1 MLTTSQR
8 IALRFA
14 LTIAGIVLF
23 LGFVINGAF
32 FGSRWKREQ
41 LLLQAQRISGP
52 TEMKFLDR
60 LERKF
65 AKSL

>member
-8 IALRFA
+8 IAFRFA

-41 LLLQAQRISGP
+41 LWLQTQTMSGP
-52 TEMKFLDR
+52 TDMKLLER
-60 LERKF
+60 LQRKF

>member
-8 IALRFA
+8 IAFRFA

-32 FGSRWKREQ
+32 FGSWWKREQ
-41 LLLQAQRISGP
+41 LWLQTQTMSGP
-52 TEMKFLDR
+52 NEMKFL
-60 LERKF
+60 EKMQKKF

>member
-23 LGFVINGAF
+23 FGIVINIAF
-32 FGSRWKREQ
+32 FGSRRKREQ
-41 LLLQAQRISGP
+41 H
-52 TEMKFLDR
+52 FLTQQFGNQVD
-60 LERKF
+60 LIQTQNTQRKF
-65 AKSL
+65 ARKK